1 MMMKKILAVSMFF
14 VCIVMFSSIYTYAQD
29 PIIGTWVTV
38 ADKGADK
45 GKNTSHVEIFEKN
58 GLYYGKI
65 VKLLLEPA
73 DELCTKCK
81 GDLKNNPVVG
91 MVILKGLKKTGKAD
105 KSLGMEY
112 DSGTIMD
119 PKDGETYRSKAWVK
133 DDVLTMRGFVGISL
147 LGRSA
152 NWIRLKK

>member
-1 MMMKKILAVSMFF
+1 MMKKILAVGVFF
-14 VCIVMFSSIYTYAQD
+14 VFIVMFSSICTYAQD
-29 PIIGTWVTV
+29 AIIGTWITV

-81 GDLKNNPVVG
+81 GDLKNTPVVG
-91 MVILKGLKKTGKAD
+91 MVILKGLKKTGKID

-133 DDVLTMRGFVGISL
+133 GDVLTMRGFVGISL

-152 NWIRLKK
+152 NWMRLNKQ

>member
-1 MMMKKILAVSMFF
+1 MMQKIFAVSMFF
-14 VCIVMFSSIYTYAQD
+14 VCIVMFSSIHSYAQD

-65 VKLLLEPA
+65 VKLLLGPA

-81 GDLKNNPVVG
+81 NDLKNTSILG
-91 MVILKGLKKTGKAD
+91 MVILKGLKKTGKVD
-105 KSLGMEY
+105 KNLGIEY
-112 DSGTIMD
+112 DSGAIMD
-119 PKDGETYRSKAWVK
+119 PKDGETYQCKAWVK
-133 DDVLTMRGFVGISL
+133 DDALTMRGFVGISL
-147 LGRSA
+147 LGRNA
-152 NWIRLKK
+152 NWMRLKK

>member
-1 MMMKKILAVSMFF
+1 MMKKILTVF
-14 VCIVMFSSIYTYAQD
+14 VLFACIVMFSGINTYAQD

-58 GLYYGKI
+58 GLYDGKI
-65 VKLLLEPA
+65 VKLLLDPS
-73 DELCTKCK
+73 DELCTKCT
-81 GDLKNNPVVG
+81 GDLKNTPVVG
-91 MVILKGLKKTGKAD
+91 MVILKGLKKTRKVD

-112 DSGTIMD
+112 DSGTITD

-152 NWIRLKK
+152 QWIRLKK